1 MYYMTITIIDINS
14 TNRGTWNFDLDPILL
29 KVWMKAEET
38 LLSDDTELAGKAN
51 MFDES

>member
-1 MYYMTITIIDINS
+1 MILIVLIEGHET
-14 TNRGTWNFDLDPILL
+14 DLDPILL